1 MARGSI
7 TSSVTQL
14 EQAGRT
20 EARGGGGAAGGGRGG
35 VCSVGKA
42 EGGGNGSGRGVAA
55 KKVAACERGREA
67 AWYGDGGRPDLIA
80 LAPTLT

>member
-55 KKVAACERGREA
+55 KKVAACERVREA
-67 AWYGDGGRPDLIA
+67 GVQCDGDWSDLIS
-80 LAPTLT
+80 